1 MNGFT
6 FNASRSVICK
16 PGAIA
21 DLGDIC
27 QQIIGQRVLI
37 VTDRGIV
44 DAGLLTPVLQ
54 SLQNAGIEPLV
65 FDAVLADPA
74 ESIVLAATALA
85 SEHAIEGVIG
95 LGGGSSLDVAKLV
108 ALLAKGEE
116 SLEAI
121 YGVNLVQGERL
132 PLIQIPTTAGTGS
145 EVTAVAIITVGENE
159 KKGVVSPRLLPDLAL
174 LDAELTLGLPP
185 MITATTG
192 VDAMVHAIEAFTS
205 RSPNHNPIS
214 DALAKEAL
222 TLLGANIEAAVT
234 NRGDLPVRSHMLL
247 GSMLAGQAFANSP
260 VAAVHALAYPL
271 GGIYHLSHGLTNA
284 LVLPHVMRFNQT
296 VCADQYAT
304 LAPLAFPALA
314 EISDTAARSEAFI
327 DALAQLNQRLGMQ
340 VRLRDYDIPE
350 TALPRLAQEAM
361 KQTRLLVNN
370 PREVGEAD
378 ALAIYQAAW

>member
-1 MNGFT
+1 MNEFV
-6 FNASRSVICK
+6 FNSSKSVICK
-16 PGAIA
+16 PGATSE
-21 DLGDIC
+21 LGTLC

-37 VTDRGIV
+37 VTDRGII
-44 DAGLLTPVLQ
+44 DAGLLKPVVDALK
-54 SLQNAGIEPLV
+54 LVGIEPVV
-65 FDAVLADPA
+65 FDEVLADPA
-74 ESIVLAATALA
+74 DSIVLAATRLA
-85 SEHAIEGVIG
+85 TDNAIEGVIG

-121 YGVNLVQGERL
+121 YGVNLVQGQRL

-192 VDAMVHAIEAFTS
+192 VDAMVHAIEAYTS

-222 TLLGANIEAAVT
+222 VMLGSNIESAVADG
-234 NRGDLPVRSHMLL
+234 RDLQVRAEMLL
-247 GSMLAGQAFANSP
+247 GSLLAGQAFANSP

-296 VCADQYAT
+296 VCADQYAK
-304 LAPLAFPALA
+304 LAPLVFPALQ
-314 EISDTAARSEAFI
+314 EVGDESMRSNTFI
-327 DALAQLNQRLGMQ
+327 DSLSQLNQRLGMQ
-340 VRLRDYDIPE
+340 VRLRDYAIPE
-350 TALPRLAQEAM
+350 SALPTLAQEAM

-370 PREVGEAD
+370 PREVAESD